1 MGTSLVVQWLPPC
14 ATVAADTGYIGG
26 QGTKILNAV
35 GTAKKKTHQTNMRA
49 HTPTHPQN
57 TNYIFKQRLGF
68 LVAQVI
74 KNLPVMQ
81 DTWVLSLGWKI
92 PGEGNGNPHQYSC
105 LENPMDRG
113 FWEAIVHGV
122 AQSLDMTE

>member
-49 HTPTHPQN
+49 HTHTHTKHKIHIQAKTGLPGGSGDKESACN
-57 TNYIFKQRLGF
+57 AGHLGF
-68 LVAQVI
+68 
-74 KNLPVMQ
+74 
-81 DTWVLSLGWKI
+81 I
-92 PGEGNGNPHQYSC
+92 PG
-105 LENPMDRG
+105 LEDPLEKEMATHTSILAWRIP
-113 FWEAIVHGV
+113 W
-122 AQSLDMTE
+122 TEDSGRL